1 MFPVSLLIL
10 SCFFFAVLAA
20 LIKFLSEQIHPFE
33 QAFFRNF
40 ISILIIFP
48 FILKYKIKISKK
60 ENFKLLLLRG
70 AFGGITMIL
79 LFWSYSLIPLSQAM
93 AISFTTPLFMYLG
106 SIIFFKEKILKIN
119 TTAIILGFILTIIL
133 IRPDLELKFGVLI
146 ALIASL
152 THAVAGL
159 LVKQISKTESVLLLM
174 FSMVLLMA
182 PISFLPSLYVWT
194 NPDSLEIIILLIVI
208 AGVATI
214 GNFLWTKAL
223 SKGTLTN
230 LMPFEF
236 SKLLFATILGILFFN
251 EELDFITIFCGIS
264 LLFLN
269 HYLAKSLRK
278 NEKT

>member
-1 MFPVSLLIL
+1 MYPVSLLIL

-20 LIKFLSEQIHPFE
+20 LIKFLSQQIHPFE

-40 ISILIIFP
+40 ISVLIILP
-48 FILKYKIKISKK
+48 FIIKYKIKISKK
-60 ENFKLLLLRG
+60 ENLKLLILRG
-70 AFGGITMIL
+70 AFGGLTMIL

-93 AISFTTPLFMYLG
+93 AISFTTPLFIYLG
-106 SIIFFKEKILKIN
+106 SIIFLKEKALKIN
-119 TTAIILGFILTIIL
+119 TTAIMLGFILTIIL
-133 IRPDLELKFGVLI
+133 IRPDLEVKFGVLI

-152 THAVAGL
+152 THAIAGL

-174 FSMVLLMA
+174 FSMVLLMT
-182 PISFLPSLYVWT
+182 PISFFPSLYVWT
-194 NPDSLEIIILLIVI
+194 TPDSFDVIMLLIMI
-208 AGVATI
+208 AGTASI

-223 SKGTLTN
+223 SKATLTD

-251 EELDFITIFCGIS
+251 EKLDLITIFCGIG

-269 HYLAKSLRK
+269 HYLAKSIKK
-278 NEKT
+278 NEKI

>member
-1 MFPVSLLIL
+1 MYPVSLLIL

-20 LIKFLSEQIHPFE
+20 LIKFLSQQIHPFE

-40 ISILIIFP
+40 ISVLIILP
-48 FILKYKIKISKK
+48 FIIKYKIKISKK
-60 ENFKLLLLRG
+60 ENLKLLILRG
-70 AFGGITMIL
+70 AFGGLTMIL

-93 AISFTTPLFMYLG
+93 AISFTTPLFIYLG
-106 SIIFFKEKILKIN
+106 SIIFLKEKALRIN
-119 TTAIILGFILTIIL
+119 TTAIMLGFILTIIL
-133 IRPDLELKFGVLI
+133 IRPDLEVKFGVLI

-152 THAVAGL
+152 THAIAGL

-174 FSMVLLMA
+174 FSMVLLMT
-182 PISFLPSLYVWT
+182 PISFFPSLYVWT
-194 NPDSLEIIILLIVI
+194 TPDSFDVIMLLIMI
-208 AGVATI
+208 AGTASI

-223 SKGTLTN
+223 SKATLTD

-251 EELDFITIFCGIS
+251 EKLDLITIFCGIG

-269 HYLAKSLRK
+269 HYLAKSIKK
-278 NEKT
+278 NEKI

>member
-1 MFPVSLLIL
+1 MYSVSLLIL

-20 LIKFLSEQIHPFE
+20 LIKFLSQQIHPFE

-40 ISILIIFP
+40 IGVLIILP
-48 FILKYKIKISKK
+48 FILKYKITISKK
-60 ENFKLLLLRG
+60 ENLKLLLLRG
-70 AFGGITMIL
+70 VFGGLTMIL

-106 SIIFFKEKILKIN
+106 SLIFFKEKALKIN
-119 TTAIILGFILTIIL
+119 TIAITLGFILTIIL
-133 IRPDLELKFGVLI
+133 IRPDLEVKFGVLI

-152 THAVAGL
+152 THAIAGL

-174 FSMVLLMA
+174 FSMVLIMTPL
-182 PISFLPSLYVWT
+182 SFFPSLYVWT
-194 NPDSLEIIILLIVI
+194 TPNGLEIIILLIMI
-208 AGVATI
+208 ACIASI

-223 SKGTLTN
+223 SEEALTS

-236 SKLLFATILGILFFN
+236 TKLLFATILGVLFFN
-251 EELDFITIFCGIS
+251 EKLDLITIFSGIG

-269 HYLAKSLRK
+269 HYLAKNIKK

>member
-1 MFPVSLLIL
+1 MYPVSLLIL

-20 LIKFLSEQIHPFE
+20 LIKFLSQQIHPFE

-40 ISILIIFP
+40 ISVLIILP
-48 FILKYKIKISKK
+48 FIIKYKIKISKK
-60 ENFKLLLLRG
+60 ENLKLLILRG
-70 AFGGITMIL
+70 AFGGLTMIL

-93 AISFTTPLFMYLG
+93 AISFTTPLFIYLG
-106 SIIFFKEKILKIN
+106 SIIFLKEKALRIN
-119 TTAIILGFILTIIL
+119 TTAIMLGFILTIIL
-133 IRPDLELKFGVLI
+133 IRPDLEVKFGVLI

-152 THAVAGL
+152 THAIAGL

-174 FSMVLLMA
+174 FSMVLLMT
-182 PISFLPSLYVWT
+182 PISFFPSLYVWT
-194 NPDSLEIIILLIVI
+194 TPDSFNVIMLLIMI
-208 AGVATI
+208 AGTASI

-223 SKGTLTN
+223 SKATLTD

-251 EELDFITIFCGIS
+251 EKLDLITIFCGIG

-269 HYLAKSLRK
+269 HYLAKSIKK
-278 NEKT
+278 NEKI

>member
-1 MFPVSLLIL
+1 MYSVSLLIL

-20 LIKFLSEQIHPFE
+20 LIKFLSQQVHPFE

-40 ISILIIFP
+40 IGVLIILP
-48 FILKYKIKISKK
+48 FILKYKITISKK
-60 ENFKLLLLRG
+60 KNLKLLLLRG
-70 AFGGITMIL
+70 VFGGLTMIL

-106 SIIFFKEKILKIN
+106 SLIFFKEKALKIN
-119 TTAIILGFILTIIL
+119 TIAITLGFILTIIL
-133 IRPDLELKFGVLI
+133 IRPDLEVKFGVLI

-152 THAVAGL
+152 THAIAGL
-159 LVKQISKTESVLLLM
+159 LVKQISKTESVILLM
-174 FSMVLLMA
+174 FSMVLIMT
-182 PISFLPSLYVWT
+182 PISFFPSLYVWT
-194 NPDSLEIIILLIVI
+194 TPNSFEIIMLLIMI
-208 AGVATI
+208 ACIASI

-223 SKGTLTN
+223 SEEALTS

-236 SKLLFATILGILFFN
+236 TKLLFATILGVLFFN
-251 EELDFITIFCGIS
+251 EKLDLITIFSGIG

-269 HYLAKSLRK
+269 HYLANSIKK

>member
-1 MFPVSLLIL
+1 MYPVSLLIL

-20 LIKFLSEQIHPFE
+20 LIKFLSQQIHPFE

-40 ISILIIFP
+40 ISVLIILP
-48 FILKYKIKISKK
+48 FIIKYNINISKK
-60 ENFKLLLLRG
+60 ENLKLLILRG
-70 AFGGITMIL
+70 AFGGLTMIL

-93 AISFTTPLFMYLG
+93 AISFTTPLFIYLG
-106 SIIFFKEKILKIN
+106 SIIFLKEKALRIN
-119 TTAIILGFILTIIL
+119 TTAIMLGFILTIIL
-133 IRPDLELKFGVLI
+133 IRPDLEVKFGVLI

-152 THAVAGL
+152 THAIAGL

-174 FSMVLLMA
+174 FSMVLLMT
-182 PISFLPSLYVWT
+182 PISFFPSLYVWT
-194 NPDSLEIIILLIVI
+194 TPDSFDVIMLLIMI
-208 AGVATI
+208 AGTASI

-223 SKGTLTN
+223 SKATLTD

-251 EELDFITIFCGIS
+251 EKLDLITIFCGIG

-269 HYLAKSLRK
+269 HYLAKSIKK
-278 NEKT
+278 NEKI